1 MKNLIKNYEAAQSKA
16 NEALEAWEN
25 DIENTE
31 LEDAFN
37 KAYKTEFKALET
49 LINYIVKAT
58 AGQINSKDARFMV
71 ATQLDTLKAIA
82 EKE

>member
-1 MKNLIKNYEAAQSKA
+1 MKNLIKTYEEAQSTA
-16 NEALEAWEN
+16 NAALEAWEN

-31 LEDAFN
+31 LEATFN

-49 LINYIVKAT
+49 LINYIVEAT